1 MKSAVIAV
9 LSFTLGAVS
18 GAGWA
23 QDPAAGYPTKPV
35 RLFGQG
41 TGSTADY
48 LARFLSQRLSERWGQ
63 PVVVDSRAGAG
74 GTIPTDLVAKAAPDG
89 YNMVMG
95 HAGPFVSA
103 VSLYGKDLPYDP
115 LRDFEPITMVAT
127 GVTVLVTNPA
137 VPVSNAGELLAYAK
151 QHGKLAFSSAGNGS
165 ISHLTGELLK
175 DVTGIPL
182 QHIPY
187 KSAGFALTA
196 ILTGEVQVSF
206 LSPVTAY
213 AQLKAGKVRA
223 LAVSSPTRFPG
234 APDIPSAVE
243 AGIPGMKA
251 KLWFGLFTTG
261 KTPRAVVLKLNRD
274 IGDILR
280 NSDNRQTILAQG
292 IETAPST
299 PEELNEWVKSELA
312 IWTPIIQRAGIKAD

>member
-1 MKSAVIAV
+1 MKIFATAL
-9 LSFTLGAVS
+9 LSITLS
-18 GAGWA
+18 LAGQTCHS
-23 QDPAAGYPTKPV
+23 QDPAAGYPSKPI

-48 LARFLSQRLSERWGQ
+48 LSRFLSQRLSERWGQ
-63 PVVVDSRAGAG
+63 PIVVDSRAGAG
-74 GTIPTDLVAKAAPDG
+74 GTIPSDLVAKAAPDG

-103 VSLYGKDLPYDP
+103 VTLYGKDLPYDP
-115 LRDFEPITMVAT
+115 LKDFEPVSMIAT

-151 QHGKLAFSSAGNGS
+151 QNGKLAFSSAGNGS

-175 DVTGIPL
+175 DITGIPL

-196 ILTGEVQVSF
+196 ILTGEVQISF

-223 LAVSSPTRFPG
+223 LAVSSATRFPG

-261 KTPRAVVLKLNRD
+261 KTPRAVVQKINRD
-274 IGDILR
+274 VGEILR
-280 NSDNRQTILAQG
+280 NPENRQTILAQG

-299 PEELNEWVKSELA
+299 PEELSDWVKSELA
-312 IWTPIIQRAGIKAD
+312 LWTPIIQRAGIKAD

>member
-1 MKSAVIAV
+1 MKIFATAL
-9 LSFTLGAVS
+9 LSITLGF
-18 GAGWA
+18 AGQA
-23 QDPAAGYPTKPV
+23 CYSQDPAAGYPSKPV

-48 LARFLSQRLSERWGQ
+48 LSRFLSQRLSERWGQ
-63 PVVVDSRAGAG
+63 PIVVDSRAGAG
-74 GTIPTDLVAKAAPDG
+74 GTIPSDLVAKAAPDG

-103 VSLYGKDLPYDP
+103 VTLYGKDLPYDP
-115 LRDFEPITMVAT
+115 LKDFEPVSMIAT

-151 QHGKLAFSSAGNGS
+151 QNGKLAFSSAGNGS

-175 DVTGIPL
+175 DITGIPL

-223 LAVSSPTRFPG
+223 LAVSSATRFPG

-261 KTPRAVVLKLNRD
+261 KTPRAVVQKINRD
-274 IGDILR
+274 VGEILR
-280 NSDNRQTILAQG
+280 NPENRQTILAQG

-299 PEELNEWVKSELA
+299 PEELNDWVKSELA

>member
-1 MKSAVIAV
+1 MKPYAVVV
-9 LSFTLGAVS
+9 LSCAFAAGS
-18 GAGWA
+18 GPLFA
-23 QDPAAGYPTKPV
+23 QDSAAGYPSRPV

-41 TGSTADY
+41 NGSTADY
-48 LARFLSQRLSERWGQ
+48 LSRFLGQRLSERWGQ
-63 PVVVDSRAGAG
+63 PVIIDNRAGAG
-74 GTIPTDLVAKAAPDG
+74 GTIPTDVVAKAAPDG

-137 VPVSNAGELLAYAK
+137 VPVTNAGELLAYAK
-151 QHGKLAFSSAGNGS
+151 QHGKLAFSSAGNGTV
-165 ISHLTGELLK
+165 SHLTGELLK

-206 LSPVTAY
+206 LSPVTAH

-223 LAVSSPTRFPG
+223 LAVSSSTRFPG
-234 APDIPSAVE
+234 APDIPSAAE

-261 KTPRAVVLKLNRD
+261 KTPRSVVLKLNRD

-280 NSDNRQTILAQG
+280 NPENRSTILAQG
-292 IETAPST
+292 IETAPSS
-299 PEELNEWVKSELA
+299 PEELNEWVRSELA
-312 IWTPIIQRAGIKAD
+312 LWTPIIQRAGIKAD

>member
-1 MKSAVIAV
+1 MKIRAVAV
-9 LSFTLGAVS
+9 LSSALALAAATAS
-18 GAGWA
+18 A
-23 QDPAAGYPTKPV
+23 QDPAASYPSKPV
-35 RLFGQG
+35 RMFGQG

-48 LARFLSQRLSERWGQ
+48 LARFLSQRLTERWGQ
-63 PVVVDSRAGAG
+63 PVVIDNRAGAG

-103 VSLYGKDLPYDP
+103 VTLYGKDLPYDP
-115 LRDFEPITMVAT
+115 LKDFEPITMVAT
-127 GVTVLVTNPA
+127 GVTVLVTNPS
-137 VPVSNAGELLAYAK
+137 VPVSSAGELVAYAK
-151 QHGKLAFSSAGNGS
+151 QNGKLAFSSAGNGS

-175 DVTGIPL
+175 DVAGIPL

-196 ILTGEVQVSF
+196 ILSGEVQVSF

-223 LAVSSPTRFPG
+223 LAVSSATRFPG

-261 KTPRAVVLKLNRD
+261 KTPRSVVMKINRD

-280 NSDNRQTILAQG
+280 NPENRNAVLAQG
-292 IETAPST
+292 IETAPSS
-299 PEELNEWVKSELA
+299 PEELNDWVRSELA
-312 IWTPIIQRAGIKAD
+312 LWTPIIQRAGIKAD

>member
-1 MKSAVIAV
+1 MKMVAVA
-9 LSFTLGAVS
+9 LLASTLVMVPL
-18 GAGWA
+18 AGNA
-23 QDPAAGYPTKPV
+23 QDAAAGYPGKPV

-48 LARFLSQRLSERWGQ
+48 LARFLSQRLTERWGQ
-63 PVVVDSRAGAG
+63 PIVVDSRAGAG

-103 VSLYGKDLPYDP
+103 VTLYGKDLPYDP
-115 LRDFEPITMVAT
+115 VKDLEPVSMIAT
-127 GVTVLVTNPA
+127 GVTLLVTNPGL
-137 VPVSNAGELLAYAK
+137 PVTSAGELIAYAK
-151 QHGKLAFSSAGNGS
+151 QNGKLSFSSAGNGS

-175 DVTGIPL
+175 DIAGIPL

-223 LAVSSPTRFPG
+223 LAVSSATRFPG

-251 KLWFGLFTTG
+251 KLWFGVFTTG
-261 KTPRAVVLKLNRD
+261 RTPRAIVMKMNRD

-280 NSDNRQTILAQG
+280 NPENRQTILAQG

-299 PEELNEWVKSELA
+299 PEELGDWVKSELTL
-312 IWTPIIQRAGIKAD
+312 WTPIIQRAGIKAD

>member
-1 MKSAVIAV
+1 MKSLVLAV
-9 LSFTLGAVS
+9 LSIGFVTAAGAVS
-18 GAGWA
+18 A
-23 QDPAAGYPTKPV
+23 QDPAAGYPSKPI
-35 RLFGQG
+35 RMFGQG

-48 LARFLSQRLSERWGQ
+48 LSRFLSQRLTERWGQ
-63 PVVVDSRAGAG
+63 PVIIDSRAGAG

-103 VSLYGKDLPYDP
+103 VTLYGKDLPYDP
-115 LRDFEPITMVAT
+115 LKDFEPITMVAT
-127 GVTVLVTNPA
+127 GVTVLVTNPS
-137 VPVSNAGELLAYAK
+137 VPVSSATELLAYAK
-151 QHGKLAFSSAGNGS
+151 QNGKLAFSSAGNGS

-175 DVTGIPL
+175 DIAGIPL

-223 LAVSSPTRFPG
+223 LAVSSATRFPG

-251 KLWFGLFTTG
+251 KLWFGLFTTA
-261 KTPRAVVLKLNRD
+261 KTPRSVVMKINRD
-274 IGDILR
+274 IGEILR
-280 NSDNRQTILAQG
+280 NPENRNTILAQG

-299 PEELNEWVKSELA
+299 PEELNEWVRSELA